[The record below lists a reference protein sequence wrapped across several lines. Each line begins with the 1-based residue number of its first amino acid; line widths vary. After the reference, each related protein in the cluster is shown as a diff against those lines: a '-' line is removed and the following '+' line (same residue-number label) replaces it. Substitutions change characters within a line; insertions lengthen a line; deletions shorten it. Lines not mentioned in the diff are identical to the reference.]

1 MRKTTNTQLV
11 GTVMVL
17 VTWKYKGEAEL
28 RRKVHM
34 MPEDYYLLRRLLT
47 GVINEQEIKEAEG
60 RNTFVSLNSISTDI
74 STVADVEHI
83 SMLQLIGHIATI

>member
-1 MRKTTNTQLV
+1 MKKTNHTMLV

-17 VTWKYKGEAEL
+17 VTWKYAQEAEI

-47 GVINEQEIKEAEG
+47 GTINDEQVKEAELRG
-60 RNTFVSLNSISTDI
+60 TFMSLNSISSNI

-83 SMLQLIGHIATI
+83 SMLQLIGHISTP